1 MMPPSIV
8 RPLLRAIAILIA
20 ITGLMDPAG
29 SVDLVPPQRVTV
41 VTAVA
46 GAAGD
51 LQSAV
56 VEAVGRD
63 AEVRERRPA
72 GSALPCAPD
81 QPCVVIADGSVD
93 LDLPSDLRAS
103 TSLVTVVAAAG
114 PNVELSAAIVSSDQH
129 SAAAG
134 SIRVQMTGTGLS
146 GRRTDVRVIDGS
158 AIVGS
163 ATHEWR
169 TDGPA
174 AVDVRWWP
182 IAEGARVLRVEA
194 VPADGEVTAIDNS
207 IEAAVTVHASRMP
220 VLVFEP
226 RPSWASTFVRRVL
239 EDDPR
244 FAVRSRARLGPTLVA
259 ETSSTRLDAT
269 ALQSAAV
276 VIVGA
281 PDALSSL
288 EVELL
293 DRYVR
298 ARGGTLVLLPDRAPA
313 GASSRLFPG
322 RWTEHLSSIPE
333 SIGPMRATEI
343 LRRPAVDPTDIVLG
357 SSSGLPAIVMSAA
370 GTGRVVV
377 VGTMDAWRYRDANEG
392 AFDRFW
398 RGIVVEAGAQG
409 AELGI
414 QLRHTLAA
422 AGTTVPFEVRSRH
435 MQPPKSETVRAT
447 VRCGEGAAQMIRLWP
462 QGEPGAY
469 AGQWPVGDASE
480 CQLDVSIAG
489 GPSASTS
496 LAVVRAPTRG
506 VKATLA
512 NLDRI
517 VAATG
522 GVSVVAGEEQKLGE
536 HLRARPPG
544 SAVRTSTR
552 PMHSPWWILPFA
564 ACLAGEWWLRRRDGL
579 R

>member
-1 MMPPSIV
+1 MA
-8 RPLLRAIAILIA
+8 LLIA
-20 ITGLMDPAG
+20 IAGVTDPAA
-29 SVDLVPPQRVTV
+29 SVDRVPPQRITV

-46 GAAGD
+46 EEAGD
-51 LQSAV
+51 IQSAV
-56 VEAVGRD
+56 VIAVGRD
-63 AEVRERRPA
+63 AEVRERRPI
-72 GSALPCAPD
+72 GSKLPCAPD

-93 LDLPSDLRAS
+93 VDLPLDRATAPHEGVPYAS
-103 TSLVTVVAAAG
+103 TSLIKVVPAAG
-114 PNVELSAAIVSSDQH
+114 PNVELSAAIVSSHQH

-134 SIRVQMTGTGLS
+134 SIHVEMTGTGVS
-146 GRRTDVRVIDGS
+146 GRRTGVRVIDG
-158 AIVGS
+158 AAVVGS
-163 ATHEWR
+163 ATHEWKS
-169 TDGPA
+169 DGSA
-174 AVDVRWWP
+174 SIDVPWWP
-182 IAEGARVLRVEA
+182 ISDGARVLRVEA

-226 RPSWASTFVRRVL
+226 RPSWASTFVRRAL

-244 FAVRSRARLGPTLVA
+244 FAVQSRARLGPTLVEGTPSA
-259 ETSSTRLDAT
+259 RLDAT
-269 ALQSAAV
+269 ALQSATV

-281 PDALSSL
+281 PDALSSS
-288 EVELL
+288 EVDLL

-298 ARGGTLVLLPDRAPA
+298 VRGGTLVLLPDRAPA
-313 GASSRLFPG
+313 GAASRLFPG

-343 LRRPAVDPTDIVLG
+343 LRRPAVDSTDVVLG
-357 SSSGLPAIVMSAA
+357 SSSGLPTIVMSAT

-377 VGTMDAWRYRDANEG
+377 GGAMDAWRYRDANEG

-422 AGTTVPFEVRSRH
+422 AGTAVQFEVRSRH
-435 MQPPKSETVRAT
+435 MQPPKSETVRAN
-447 VRCGEGAAQMIRLWP
+447 VRCGDGAAQMIRLWP
-462 QGEPGAY
+462 QGEQGAY
-469 AGQWPVGDASE
+469 AGEWPVGDASE
-480 CQLDVSIAG
+480 CQLYVSIAG
-489 GPSASTS
+489 GPSSSTS

-512 NLDRI
+512 NLERL
-517 VAATG
+517 VAATS
-522 GVSVVAGEEQKLGE
+522 GVSVVAGEEQKVGE
-536 HLRARPPG
+536 HLRARAPA

-564 ACLAGEWWLRRRDGL
+564 VCLAGEWWLRRRDGL